1 MAAALGAA
9 RRALLRCSAASSAST
24 ASMERFLSSHS
35 ISSSVSSRF
44 SRRVLPSSMSR
55 LPVELSFVQSLLPL
69 HSVTASALLISML
82 SVKPGSWAWLSEGF
96 ATPL

>member
-24 ASMERFLSSHS
+24 ASMERFLSSRS

-44 SRRVLPSSMSR
+44 SRLRHCFCFAHFHAFCEAWELGVAIGRFCNPTITRAVDSMNYR
-55 LPVELSFVQSLLPL
+55 P
-69 HSVTASALLISML
+69 AL
-82 SVKPGSWAWLSEGF
+82 
-96 ATPL
+96 